1 MPPIYPAPEA
11 RARTGGPAGGDG
23 GTGPFGRSMRNN
35 KRHVAFR
42 ASQGLAASAGD
53 AGVSHRASGRN
64 FVRNV
69 RDVFRFAPH
78 SPPPAGV
85 RVCVASVPPSTVSLM
100 HQTGLDGAA
109 HGKCPRLADGAHAG
123 LAPSHREDD
132 EGSRP
137 PAQVAGLMYWRTIGG
152 KDLSGRSPASL
163 ERPLL
168 YHILYYCTIC
178 HFAEFIGEGE
188 RNIAPK
194 QAFLPLRFRA
204 GRPGRHSP
212 MTLTRT
218 RLGRRPSNSP

>member
-11 RARTGGPAGGDG
+11 RARTGGPSGGDG
-23 GTGPFGRSMRNN
+23 GTGPFYRSMRNN

-42 ASQGLAASAGD
+42 ASRGMAASARD
-53 AGVSHRASGRN
+53 TGVSHRASGRN

-78 SPPPAGV
+78 SPPPTGV

-100 HQTGLDGAA
+100 HQTGRDGAA

-137 PAQVAGLMYWRTIGG
+137 PAQATGLMYWRTIGG
-152 KDLSGRSPASL
+152 KGLSGRSPAMFDG
-163 ERPLL
+163 P
-168 YHILYYCTIC
+168 YCTIYYTIVQY
-178 HFAEFIGEGE
+178 AIL
-188 RNIAPK
+188 RN
-194 QAFLPLRFRA
+194 FLARGKEISPRNRRFPRSVSE
-204 GRPGRHSP
+204 PGGP
-212 MTLTRT
+212 AVTR
-218 RLGRRPSNSP
+218 R